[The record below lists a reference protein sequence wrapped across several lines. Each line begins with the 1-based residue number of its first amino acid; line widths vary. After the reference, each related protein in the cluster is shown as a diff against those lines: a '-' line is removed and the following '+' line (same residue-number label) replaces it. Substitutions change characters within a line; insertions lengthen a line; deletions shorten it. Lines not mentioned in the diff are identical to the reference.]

1 MTFDCT
7 GSADFGGLTD
17 AYTGRPL
24 RVEMETTPRGVMFRA
39 PGARS
44 PRRFYASMAEARRI
58 LGPELR
64 CKYTG
69 EPLRPVG
76 VDGAVMFTGGF
87 DPCRFAPKE
96 EFLRFA
102 RSRGE
107 APAPAPDH
115 VHVAPVVHD
124 PMPLSRETPVTQEA
138 IDAMKELVSP
148 KRRRRK

>member
-7 GSADFGGLTD
+7 GSVDFDGLVD
-17 AYTGRPL
+17 AYTGKPL

-39 PGARS
+39 PKARS
-44 PRRFYASMAEARRI
+44 PRCFYASMAEARRM

-69 EPLRPVG
+69 EQLRPVDA
-76 VDGAVMFTGGF
+76 DGAVMFTGGF
-87 DPCRFAPKE
+87 DPTRLAPKE

-107 APAPAPDH
+107 APAPAPDP
-115 VHVAPVVHD
+115 VHVAPVVHE
-124 PMPLSRETPVTQEA
+124 PAPLSRETPVTQEA
-138 IDAMKELVSP
+138 IDAMKELVTP
-148 KRRRRK
+148 KRRHRR

>member
-7 GSADFGGLTD
+7 GSVDFGGLTD
-17 AYTGRPL
+17 AYTGKPL
-24 RVEMETTPRGVMFRA
+24 RVEMETTPRGVLFRA
-39 PGARS
+39 PDATS
-44 PRRFYASMAEARRI
+44 PRRFFASVDEARGV
-58 LGPELR
+58 LGPGLV

-69 EPLRPVG
+69 EPLRPVDA
-76 VDGAVMFTGGF
+76 DGAVMFTGGF
-87 DPCRFAPKE
+87 DPCRLAPKE

-107 APAPAPDH
+107 APAPASGP
-115 VHVAPVVHD
+115 VHVVPVVHE